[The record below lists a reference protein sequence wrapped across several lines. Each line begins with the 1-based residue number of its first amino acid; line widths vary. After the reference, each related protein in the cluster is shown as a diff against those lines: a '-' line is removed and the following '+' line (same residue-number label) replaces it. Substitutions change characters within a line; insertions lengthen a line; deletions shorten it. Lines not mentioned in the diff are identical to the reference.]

1 MTESRSSLRGARK
14 RATRMRRG
22 IKGGVAALT
31 VAGLAAGG
39 VALAAPAM
47 AADMGPGIQGTYG
60 EVGLLIQNGVGFST
74 CGDSSLLPPLGVDP
88 ISDQVT
94 GSLPADPRVT
104 NSRTPSDV
112 ELGQSSS
119 ILWRHGQG
127 SPSNEVAAA
136 VNLAVNAPL
145 KTGGLAEMLT
155 YVSDPYVQ
163 QLATDFFNEAQAT
176 PIGGATNVSAQ
187 AELQIDPTNNYNGTL
202 ILHGTPGTTWNYQM
216 TSGTMVINGQD
227 LTSASNIPVETP
239 IAVHWTPGEDVTG
252 HPIQGTFD
260 LANGGLVFPAAIRV
274 LSYGGDYQ
282 RLLAAAEPTQ
292 VSFHGEFQDPAA
304 RSAVF
309 QPTLTSKTATITPD
323 GKLTD
328 TFVFGTSPD
337 ANGLNNPWATRGD
350 GSARE
355 VGFKVTAYETGADAP
370 DQSATVPAG
379 AKAVGSATV
388 IGKGTGSTGS
398 ITIPGVQPQSHYT
411 FVAAYD
417 PDTTPAA
424 TKLFL
429 PKDYAWQHA
438 FGMKDETTVVPMTVD
453 INTKVLTD
461 TIAPAVQSGDSVTLS
476 TKGPWLN
483 IDSKA
488 CSVVA
493 YGEYIDYPASLGE
506 IKPTDT
512 LPKGAVVRGTVQLT
526 FTKAGT
532 QDTAKVKILSG
543 NITAAQTIDGSQN
556 WHWQVRAQDQVTP
569 GCVLPMNEKYGLPEQ
584 TQKIVLPKVTT
595 KASQPTYGGD
605 ASDTIKVDGQMPGK
619 GEIHVVAKP
628 YEVPAGTT
636 DLKTVCTEQ
645 NLVKGFD
652 TALIKVTTSPSEH
665 QSPSI
670 SNVTTK
676 KVWGEEAYYTP
687 TEGPNKGVAIKYFSA
702 CAEDTEIS
710 TPGPKPSANL
720 ALTGDSTSLPLFW
733 IGAGVLVLG
742 AGLIIATALVRRR
755 KAAALAGDVQHRSTY
770 TDTPDGV

>member
-1 MTESRSSLRGARK
+1 M
-14 RATRMRRG
+14 
-22 IKGGVAALT
+22 
-31 VAGLAAGG
+31 
-39 VALAAPAM
+39 
-47 AADMGPGIQGTYG
+47 DGTYG
-60 EVGLLIQNGVGFST
+60 FVGMEIENGVGYVT
-74 CGDSSLLPPLGVDP
+74 CGDSSLAVPLGISP
-88 ISDQVT
+88 ISDTTV
-94 GSLPADPRVT
+94 GEFVADPNVT
-104 NSRTPSDV
+104 NSKTSNPTES
-112 ELGQSSS
+112 GQMNT
-119 ILWRHGQG
+119 ILVRHGQNNPDG
-127 SPSNEVAAA
+127 VTGAA
-136 VNLAVNAPL
+136 VNLSMNAFI
-145 KTGGLAEMLT
+145 KTGGLAEMQT
-155 YVSDPYVQ
+155 YVGDPTVQ
-163 QLATDFFNEAQAT
+163 ALAEQFYNEALATQ
-176 PIGGATNVSAQ
+176 IGGATNVTAQ
-187 AELQIDPTNNYNGTL
+187 AELQIDPTNNFNGTL
-202 ILHGTPGTTWNYQM
+202 ILHATPGTTWDYKM

-227 LTSASNIPVETP
+227 VTSASSIPAETP

-260 LANGGLVFPAAIRV
+260 LANGGQVWPAAIRV
-274 LSYGGDYQ
+274 LGYGDGYQ
-282 RLLAAAEPTQ
+282 RMLAPIAPTQ

-304 RSAVF
+304 RTAVF

-337 ANGLNNPWATRGD
+337 KNGLNNPWATRGD

-388 IGKGTGSTGS
+388 VGKGSGSTGS
-398 ITIPGVQPQSHYT
+398 ITISGVQPQSHYT

-453 INTKVLTD
+453 INTKVLTG
-461 TIAPAVQSGDSVTLS
+461 TIAPGVKSGDSVTLS

-483 IDSKA
+483 VGGKA
-488 CSVVA
+488 CTVVA
-493 YGEYIDYPASLGE
+493 YGEFIDHPAGDV
-506 IKPTDT
+506 KVTDS
-512 LPKGAVVRGTVQLT
+512 LPKGAVVSGTAQLI

-532 QDTAKVKILSG
+532 VDTAQVKILSG
-543 NITAAQTIDGSQN
+543 DITAQQVIEGSQS

-628 YEVPAGTT
+628 YDVPAGTT

-645 NLVKGFD
+645 NLVKGFN

-720 ALTGDSTSLPLFW
+720 AMTGDSTSLPLAL
-733 IGAGVLVLG
+733 GAAGVLVLG
-742 AGLIIATALVRRR
+742 AGLIVATALVRRR

>member
-1 MTESRSSLRGARK
+1 M
-14 RATRMRRG
+14 
-22 IKGGVAALT
+22 AALT
-31 VAGLAAGG
+31 IAGLAAGG

-47 AADMGPGIQGTYG
+47 AADKGPGVDGTYG
-60 EVGLLIQNGVGFST
+60 FVGMEIENGVGYVT
-74 CGDSSLLPPLGVDP
+74 CGDSSFAVPLGISP
-88 ISDQVT
+88 ISDTTV
-94 GSLPADPRVT
+94 GEFVADPNVT
-104 NSRTPSDV
+104 NSKTSNST
-112 ELGQSSS
+112 ESGQMNT
-119 ILWRHGQG
+119 ILVRHGQNNPDG
-127 SPSNEVAAA
+127 PTGAA
-136 VNLAVNAPL
+136 VNLSMNAFI
-145 KTGGLAEMLT
+145 KTGGLAEMQT
-155 YVSDPYVQ
+155 YVGDPGVQ
-163 QLATDFFNEAQAT
+163 ALAEQFYNEALAT

-187 AELQIDPTNNYNGTL
+187 AELQIDPTNNYQGTL
-202 ILHGTPGTTWNYQM
+202 ILHGNPGTTWNYQM
-216 TSGTMVINGQD
+216 GSGTMVINGQD
-227 LTSASNIPVETP
+227 VTSASNIPVETP

-260 LANGGLVFPAAIRV
+260 LANGGQVWPAAIRV
-274 LSYGGDYQ
+274 LGYGDGYQ
-282 RLLAAAEPTQ
+282 RMLAPIAPTQ

-328 TFVFGTSPD
+328 VLTFGTSPD

-355 VGFKVTAYETGADAP
+355 VSFKVTAYETGADAP

-398 ITIPGVQPQSHYT
+398 ISIPGVQPQNHYT

-429 PKDYAWQHA
+429 PENYAWQHA

-453 INTKVLTD
+453 INTKVLTS
-461 TIAPAVQSGDSVTLS
+461 TIAPALRGDDGVTLS
-476 TKGPWLN
+476 TKGTWLN
-483 IDSKA
+483 MGDKA

-493 YGEYIDYPASLGE
+493 YGEYIYYPESLGE

-512 LPKGAVVRGTVQLT
+512 LPKGAVVRGTVKLT
-526 FTKAGT
+526 FTKAST
-532 QDTAKVKILSG
+532 LDTAKVDVLSG
-543 NITAAQTIDGSQN
+543 DVTAPQVTDGSMN
-556 WHWQVRAQDQVTP
+556 WQWQVRAQDQATE

-645 NLVKGFD
+645 NLVKGFN
-652 TALIKVTTSPSEH
+652 TSLIKVTTSPSEH

-710 TPGPKPSANL
+710 NVGPKPSANL
-720 ALTGDSTSLPLFW
+720 ALTGDSTSLPLLMG
-733 IGAGVLVLG
+733 GAGVVALG
-742 AGLIIATALVRRR
+742 ALLIIATALIRRR
-755 KAAALAGDVQHRSTY
+755 KATALAGHVQHRSTF
-770 TDTPDGV
+770 TDTPNGE